1 MSLGLIPLAILM
13 WAVTFPA
20 RAMPMLA
27 PGIDRLPPG
36 ADPPPKPGD
45 ATNLA
50 SLVGAIHANLGWIAA
65 GA

>member
-1 MSLGLIPLAILM
+1 M
-13 WAVTFPA
+13 
-20 RAMPMLA
+20 
-27 PGIDRLPPG
+27 DRLPPG